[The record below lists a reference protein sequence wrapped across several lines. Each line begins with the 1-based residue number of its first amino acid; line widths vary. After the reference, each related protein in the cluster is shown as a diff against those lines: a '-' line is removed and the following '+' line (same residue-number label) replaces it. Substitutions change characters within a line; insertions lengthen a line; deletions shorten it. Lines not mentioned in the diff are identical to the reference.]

1 MQEINGFQLEG
12 SVLYNECGV
21 VIAQNPRDEEGHQ
34 LLIGNWGTYL
44 GRGVLRELST
54 SDRQHFQ
61 TSMGALSSG
70 MYPFALEEAHVSIEA
85 LRIAFSQARIRELEQ
100 QISTRNSELFAPHG
114 R

>member
-1 MQEINGFQLEG
+1 MQEVNGFQFEG
-12 SVLYNECGV
+12 PVLYNECGI

-61 TSMGALSSG
+61 TSMGALSSES
-70 MYPFALEEAHVSIEA
+70 YRYALEEAHVSIEA
-85 LRIAFSQARIRELEQ
+85 LRVAFAQARTRELEQ
-100 QISTRNSELFAPHG
+100 QVSSLCTERFAPYG